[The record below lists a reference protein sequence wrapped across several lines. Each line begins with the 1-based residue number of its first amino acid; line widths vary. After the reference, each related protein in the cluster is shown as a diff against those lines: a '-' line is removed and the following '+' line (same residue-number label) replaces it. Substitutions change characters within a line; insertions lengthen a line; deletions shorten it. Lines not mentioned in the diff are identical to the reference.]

1 MKSLG
6 AITLFR
12 CGLSG
17 NHVVLIS
24 LPTKPKSFDKNRKW
38 VSDTF
43 TKLSAEPES
52 TINSVGPYLVEKKVK
67 NALTTGLFEIDHETY
82 E

>member
-6 AITLFR
+6 ALFR
-12 CGLSG
+12 WQSWCFD
-17 NHVVLIS
+17 I
-24 LPTKPKSFDKNRKW
+24 PTKPKYFDKNRKW

-43 TKLSAEPES
+43 TKLSAEAES
-52 TINSVGPYLVEKKVK
+52 TINSVGPCLIKKKVK
-67 NALTTGLFEIDHETY
+67 NAPTTGLFEIDHETY